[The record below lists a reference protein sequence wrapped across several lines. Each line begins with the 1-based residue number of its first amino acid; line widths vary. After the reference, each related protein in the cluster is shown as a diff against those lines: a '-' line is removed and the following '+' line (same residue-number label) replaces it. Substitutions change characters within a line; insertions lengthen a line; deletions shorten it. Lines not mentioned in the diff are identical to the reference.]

1 MTEQEYNKHEGVR
14 RSDLWKIRESPEKYL
29 WAINHPEP
37 PTPALVFGSMVH
49 KLLLQPDTFVDEY
62 AIAPESDR
70 RTTLGKQDWELFYE
84 RSRGKTAVKLADYNT
99 ANDMVNAVTRH
110 PIARKLLNG
119 EVEKPLFWTDV
130 DTGELCKVRLDM
142 LTELGGKP
150 VVVDYKTAASAQT
163 DQFNHAI
170 FRHGYMLQ
178 AFMYTEAIMQTMHL
192 TERPKFVFIVQEKK
206 APYSVNCVEATED
219 IITAGMDT
227 FRELIG
233 ILHQCKETGYWYG
246 YNGPFDELN
255 EAYLPGWINIGEEDE

>member
-29 WAINHPEP
+29 WAIEHPEP
-37 PTPALVFGSMVH
+37 PTPALIFGSMVH
-49 KLLLQPDTFVDEY
+49 KLLLQPDGFVDEY

-119 EVEKPLFWTDV
+119 EVEKPLFWTDA
-130 DTGELCKVRLDM
+130 DTGEPCKVRLDM

-150 VVVDYKTAASAQT
+150 VVVDYKSANCAKT
-163 DQFNHAI
+163 EVFNRKM
-170 FRHGYMLQ
+170 FDFGYHMQ
-178 AFMYTEAIMQTMHL
+178 AYMYTEAVMQCMGL
-192 TERPKFVFIVQEKK
+192 EERPPFVFVVQEKQ
-206 APYSVNCVEATED
+206 APYAVNCIVATD
-219 IITAGMDT
+219 AVINAGMDV
-227 FRELIG
+227 FRECIG
-233 ILHQCKETGYWYG
+233 ILHECKTTGNFYG
-246 YNGPFDELN
+246 YNGKGGDLN
-255 EAYLPGWINIGEEDE
+255 EALLPKWMGGDDDT